1 MELFSETRI
10 VELEE
15 KIDTLIGS
23 YLALKEEHAKT
34 LANSAAVEAENAELK
49 ERVNAVKS
57 ERGLIIDKVTKLL
70 EKVEKVEL

>member
-15 KIDTLIGS
+15 RIDSLIGS
-23 YLALKEEHAKT
+23 YLALKEEHAKA
-34 LANSAAVEAENAELK
+34 LAKVQTMEAQNAELTEK
-49 ERVNAVKS
+49 VNAVKS

>member
-15 KIDTLIGS
+15 KIDGLIGS
-23 YLALKEEHAKT
+23 YLALKEEHAKM
-34 LANSAAVEAENAELK
+34 LAKTTVMETENAELR
-49 ERVNAVKS
+49 ERVDAVKS

>member
-1 MELFSETRI
+1 MELFNETRI

-15 KIDTLIGS
+15 KIDGLIGS
-23 YLALKEEHAKT
+23 YLALKEEHAIMLAKT
-34 LANSAAVEAENAELK
+34 TVMETENAELR
-49 ERVNAVKS
+49 ERVDAVKS

>member
-15 KIDTLIGS
+15 KIDSLIGS

-34 LANSAAVEAENAELK
+34 LAKATVMETENAELR

-57 ERGLIIDKVTKLL
+57 EHGLIIDKVTKLL
-70 EKVEKVEL
+70 EKVDKVEL